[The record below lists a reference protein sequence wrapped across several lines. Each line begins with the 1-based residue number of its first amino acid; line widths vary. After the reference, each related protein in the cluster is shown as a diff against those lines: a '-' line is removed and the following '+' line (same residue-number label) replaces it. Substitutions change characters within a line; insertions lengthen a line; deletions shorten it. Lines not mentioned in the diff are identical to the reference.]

1 MPALRLAT
9 VFGTGMVIQQK
20 TVTRLFGFTK
30 SDMKVTVEL
39 ERFPAE
45 NRQASKSKTQ
55 YGLLLFEEE
64 NADRD
69 GYFEFRLPPL
79 EASYDPYRLTVRS
92 GVEAVIVDDILV
104 GEVWFAAGQ
113 DNMAQTVSMSDA
125 EELLPDC
132 VNLASVR
139 FFRMSTDGLSEK
151 IPQYSYTPLGE
162 AQGGEWHRGD
172 QTYLVEEVPAVAF
185 TFARELHYEMDL
197 PVGVINVACPGTYIH
212 AWLPRE
218 IIESDPLIKNH
229 VREVRLYR
237 DRENWNSDEVESS
250 RTEKVPASQFQASFP
265 KPQIVALLDGRRPD
279 RLGPAPVVIPR
290 ASIRKASVVQ
300 DIVPLERVFLPRN
313 QPAAIF
319 NHKVA
324 PFVGLSIRGILW
336 MQGESDVDSPEYYL
350 RAFRHLADMFNE
362 MFEPVGEELILVV
375 SQLPPYLYNG
385 LNAFGLA
392 VFNEMLAHACH
403 RVPARAGLVTVY
415 DLSPAFLDQDYYC
428 AALTPYAKR
437 EIGRRMSI
445 LARGLIQG
453 GDLPVSAP
461 QPVAME
467 RIGNKWMIDL
477 SPPAVKGHGLQ
488 LRQGD
493 TVLKGFAIC
502 DENRVFVKAEARVLY
517 GVRVLV
523 WHDMIEDPVSLS
535 YAFSAFNSEANLFG
549 ADGIPVLPFRFDLEP
564 SSYLAPMAWADC
576 DRLTEFTWKQPLFRD
591 SLRSKKKDWPGMNP
605 LWDITGGRGKLQ
617 LTDEVQGYGS
627 ADIRL
632 DYWNAND
639 RPLVIDAAVSHASAY
654 PPLDLSVYAG
664 VELTLLNP
672 DHQRKTVQLMLEDA
686 NGVVFESLPLT
697 VEDAFRQ
704 QTLVWAREKLA
715 VDTSRVTRLA
725 FRLIDP
731 GGRGSLIFIRVNFP
745 YKPEEE

>member
-1 MPALRLAT
+1 MAALRLAT
-9 VFGTGMVIQQK
+9 VFGNGMVIQQQ
-20 TVTRLFGFTK
+20 TVTKLFGFTK

-45 NRQASKSKTQ
+45 SRQASKAKTR
-55 YGLLLFEEE
+55 YGLVHFEEE
-64 NADRD
+64 KAGRD

-79 EASYDPYRLTVRS
+79 QASFDPYRLTVRS
-92 GVEAVIVDDILV
+92 GAEAVIIDDILI
-104 GEVWFAAGQ
+104 GEVWLAAGQ

-125 EELLPDC
+125 GELLPDC
-132 VNLASVR
+132 VNLAAIR
-139 FFRMSTDGLSEK
+139 FFQMSVDGLSEK
-151 IPQYSYTPLGE
+151 VPEYSYTPLGE

-172 QTYLVEEVPAVAF
+172 QTYLVEDVSAIAF
-185 TFARELHYEMDL
+185 TFARELHYEMAL
-197 PVGVINVACPGTYIH
+197 PVGVINLACPGTYIH

-218 IIESDPLIKNH
+218 IIESDPIIKNH

-237 DRENWNSDEVESS
+237 DRESWNSEEVESS
-250 RTEKVPASQFQASFP
+250 RAEKGEAKRPQASFP
-265 KPQIVALLDGRRPD
+265 RPQIVALLDGRRPD
-279 RLGPAPVVIPR
+279 RSSPGTVVIPR

-300 DIVPLERVFLPRN
+300 DIVPLERVFLPRS

-324 PFVGLSIRGILW
+324 PFVGLSVRGILW
-336 MQGESDVDSPEYYL
+336 MQGESDVDSPDYYL
-350 RAFRHLADMFNE
+350 RAFRHLVDMFNE
-362 MFEPVGEELILVV
+362 MFEAAGQELILVV

-392 VFNEMLAHACH
+392 SFNEMLAHACH

-445 LARGLIQG
+445 LARGLILG
-453 GDLPVSAP
+453 GDLSLSAP
-461 QPVAME
+461 QPVSME

-488 LRQGD
+488 LRPGD

-502 DENRVFVKAEARVLY
+502 DKNRVFVKAEARILY

-523 WHDMIEDPVSLS
+523 WHDMIEDPESLS
-535 YAFSAFNSEANLFG
+535 YAFASFNSEANLFG

-564 SSYLAPMAWADC
+564 SSYLPPMPWADF
-576 DRLTEFTWKQPLFRD
+576 DRLTEFSWKKPLSRD
-591 SLRSKKKDWPGMNP
+591 SLRSKKRDWPGMNP
-605 LWDITGGRGKLQ
+605 LWEITGGRGKLE
-617 LTDEVQGYGS
+617 LTDEIEGYGS
-627 ADIRL
+627 ADMRL
-632 DYWNAND
+632 DYWNADD
-639 RPLVIDAAVSHASAY
+639 RPLVIDAAVSPVSAY
-654 PPLDLSVYAG
+654 PPLDLSVYSG
-664 VELTLLNP
+664 IELTFLNP
-672 DHQRKTVQLMLEDA
+672 DHQSKTVQLLLEDA
-686 NGVVFESLPLT
+686 NGVVFESLPAA

-704 QTLVWAREKLA
+704 QTLVWDREKLA
-715 VDTSRVTRLA
+715 IDMSRVTRLA

-731 GGRGSLIFIRVNFP
+731 GGRGSLVFIRVNFP
-745 YKPEEE
+745 YRPEEE

>member
-9 VFGTGMVIQQK
+9 VFGTGMVLQQK

-30 SDMKVTVEL
+30 SEMNVTVEL

-45 NRQASKSKTQ
+45 TRQASRAKTQ
-55 YGLLLFEEE
+55 YGLLHLEEE
-64 NADRD
+64 KADRD

-132 VNLASVR
+132 VNLAAIR
-139 FFRMSTDGLSEK
+139 FFQMSADGLSEK
-151 IPQYSYTPLGE
+151 VPAHSYTPLGE
-162 AQGGEWHRGD
+162 AQGGVWHRGD
-172 QTYLVEEVPAVAF
+172 QGYLMEEISAIAF
-185 TFARELHYEMDL
+185 TFAREFHYESDL
-197 PVGVINVACPGTYIH
+197 PEGVINAACPGTYIH

-218 IIESDPLIKNH
+218 IIESDPITKNH

-237 DRENWNSDEVESS
+237 DKENWNSDEVESS
-250 RTEKVPASQFQASFP
+250 RADRDEGSQSLSSFP

-279 RLGPAPVVIPR
+279 RLAPAPVVIPR
-290 ASIRKASVVQ
+290 ATIRKASVVQ
-300 DIVPLERVFLPRN
+300 DVVPLERVFLPRN

-324 PFVGLSIRGILW
+324 PFVGLSVRGILW
-336 MQGESDVDSPEYYL
+336 MQGESDADSPEYYL
-350 RAFRHLADMFNE
+350 RAFRHLVDMFNE
-362 MFEPVGEELILVV
+362 MFEPVDGKLVLVV

-392 VFNEMLAHACH
+392 AFNEMLAHACH

-445 LARGLIQG
+445 IARGLIQG
-453 GDLPVSAP
+453 DDLPSSAP
-461 QPVAME
+461 QPVSME
-467 RIGNKWMIDL
+467 RVGNKWMIDL

-493 TVLKGFAIC
+493 SVLKGFSIC
-502 DENRVFVKAEARVLY
+502 DANRVFIKAEARVLY

-523 WHDMIEDPVSLS
+523 WHDEIEDPLSLT

-564 SSYLAPMAWADC
+564 SSYLAPMVWADC
-576 DRLTEFTWKQPLFRD
+576 DRLTDFTWKQPLSRD
-591 SLRSKKKDWPGMNP
+591 SLRSKKKDWPGINP
-605 LWDITGGRGKLQ
+605 LWDITSGRGKLH
-617 LTDEVQGYGS
+617 LTEEVQGYGS

-632 DYWNAND
+632 DYWNADD
-639 RPLVIDAAVSHASAY
+639 RPPVIDAAVSHASAY
-654 PPLDLSVYAG
+654 PPLDLSAYTG
-664 VELTLLNP
+664 IELTLLNP
-672 DHQRKTVQLMLEDA
+672 DHQSKTIQLLLEDA
-686 NGVVFESLPLT
+686 NGVVFESPPAS

-704 QTLVWAREKLA
+704 QTLVWGREKLA
-715 VDTSRVTRLA
+715 IDMSRVTRLA

-731 GGRGSLIFIRVNFP
+731 AGRGSLVFIRVDFP
-745 YKPEEE
+745 YRPEEE